1 MVGGFVRASRC
12 PNGPAHVNV
21 PHDGWDPVM
30 HGDDRE
36 VAAHGLWSQL
46 DAVVVGGARGVWA

>member
-1 MVGGFVRASRC
+1 
-12 PNGPAHVNV
+12 
-21 PHDGWDPVM
+21 M

-46 DAVVVGGARGVWA
+46 DAVVVGGARGGLGVSRKSVFDATLTGVWA